1 MGDIVDITEKIKEN
15 VNLKAKEKYFD
26 NHNAVLDY
34 AEELF
39 YKAIII
45 EICKDGSINLSSSQI
60 DSEETIDAL
69 VSAAFKVKES
79 MDKNND

>member
-1 MGDIVDITEKIKEN
+1 MGDVVDITEKIKEN
-15 VNLKAKEKYFD
+15 VNLKAEKKYFD

-45 EICKDGSINLSSSQI
+45 EICKDGSINLSSSHI
-60 DSEETIDAL
+60 NPEETIDAL
-69 VSAAFKVKES
+69 VSAAFKVKEN
-79 MDKNND
+79 MDKSND

>member
-1 MGDIVDITEKIKEN
+1 MGDVVDITDKIKEN
-15 VNLKAKEKYFD
+15 VNLKAEKEYFN

-45 EICKDGSINLSSSQI
+45 EVCKDGSINMSSSKI

-69 VSAAFKVKES
+69 ISAAFKVKDQ
-79 MDKNND
+79 MDKKDD

>member
-15 VNLKAKEKYFD
+15 VNLKAEKEYF
-26 NHNAVLDY
+26 NSHNAVLDY

-45 EICKDGSINLSSSQI
+45 EVCKDGSINLSSSQI

-69 VSAAFKVKES
+69 ITAAFKVKDQ
-79 MDKNND
+79 MDKKDD